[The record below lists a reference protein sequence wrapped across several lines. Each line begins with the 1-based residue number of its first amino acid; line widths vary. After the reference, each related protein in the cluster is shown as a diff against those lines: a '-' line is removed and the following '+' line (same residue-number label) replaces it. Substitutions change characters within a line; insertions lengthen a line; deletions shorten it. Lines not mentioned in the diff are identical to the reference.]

1 MYEYEKKPYRLNLP
15 TFDGYESKFQ
25 IWWKTFQAY
34 ARVKIFE
41 VGLETQ
47 VNMPMSDA
55 AYRVLLGVDEPQEAQ
70 KKRIKAGRANEAML
84 SKLTMSFETASLINM
99 NNDCTTTDRPNYKI
113 EE

>member
-1 MYEYEKKPYRLNLP
+1 MKMYEYEKKPYRLNLP

-47 VNMPMSDA
+47 VNMPTSDIVYKA
-55 AYRVLLGVDEPQEAQ
+55 LLNADDLE
-70 KKRIKAGRANEAML
+70 
-84 SKLTMSFETASLINM
+84 
-99 NNDCTTTDRPNYKI
+99 
-113 EE
+113 